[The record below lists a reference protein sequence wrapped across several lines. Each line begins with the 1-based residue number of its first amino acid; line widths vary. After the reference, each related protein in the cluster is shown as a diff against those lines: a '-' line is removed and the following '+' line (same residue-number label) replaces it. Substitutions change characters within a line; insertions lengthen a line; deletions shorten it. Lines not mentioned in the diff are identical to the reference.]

1 MKYVIPEINVHSF
14 NETVATSSANLS
26 QPATNEY
33 ALWEQSVGGSNSVTK
48 QNVNFANATKTWNKI
63 NFDF

>member
-1 MKYVIPEINVHSF
+1 MMKYVIPEINVHSF

-33 ALWEQSVGGSNSVTK
+33 ALWEQSVGGSVTK
-48 QNVNFANATKTWNKI
+48 QNVDFANAKTWNKI
-63 NFDF
+63 DFDF